1 MVLSDADC
9 LGSTGDGV
17 AGWDTLLQR
26 PAAHL
31 LLPTLSIRL
40 TLILGLEHAPGPVPG
55 VASVTLETMTESL
68 MIAGATLRVLRTCEE
83 LTDWSTAEDSQT
95 VWLAHLVLTAPSITA
110 AARH

>member
-1 MVLSDADC
+1 MVLSDADS
-9 LGSTGDGV
+9 LGTTGDGG
-17 AGWDTLLQR
+17 AGWDTFVKR
-26 PAAHL
+26 GATDL

-95 VWLAHLVLTAPSITA
+95 VWLAHLVLTTPGITA